1 MAIAGY
7 AFATLIPSPAIHS
20 AHIFLSRILPK
31 SLVKFSQLHIA
42 ITVKKA
48 T

>member
-7 AFATLIPSPAIHS
+7 ALATLIPPPAIHS

-31 SLVKFSQLHIA
+31 SLGKFSHLHIA
-42 ITVKKA
+42 ITVKKV